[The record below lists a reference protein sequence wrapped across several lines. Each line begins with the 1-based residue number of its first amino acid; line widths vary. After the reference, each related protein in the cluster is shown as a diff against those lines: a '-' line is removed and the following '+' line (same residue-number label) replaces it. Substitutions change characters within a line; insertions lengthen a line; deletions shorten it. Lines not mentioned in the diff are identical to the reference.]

1 MVIENLYDVPKLGL
15 GLMRLPKKDGKIDIE
30 TSCRMVDES
39 LKNGFYY
46 FDTAYVY
53 DAGDSECAVKPLLT
67 DRYPREQF
75 CLATK
80 LPAWE
85 LKTKEDRD
93 RLFNIQLERTGA
105 GYFDFYLL
113 HALSEDKISIYE
125 DLDCFNWMQEKK
137 AQGLIRHA
145 GFSFHDTPEVLDD
158 LLTKHPEVEF
168 VQLQINYA
176 DWENKDVQSRG
187 VYEVARKHGK
197 PIIIME
203 PVKGGNL
210 AALREDVGQ
219 PMKEARPEASY
230 ASWAMR
236 FAASHEGILTVLSG
250 MSNEEQ
256 MADNIATMKDFEPL
270 NEKEQKII
278 AEVVENMNKIPT
290 IPCTGCSYCVEGCP
304 QSIKIPNMMNYLNSY
319 RVYGYTPGMERAY
332 LGALEEGSGKPS
344 DCVQCG
350 QCESVC
356 PQHLSII
363 EILEEADKVLGV
375 LKK

>member
-1 MVIENLYDVPKLGL
+1 MMIEDLYQVPKLGF
-15 GLMRLPKKDGKIDIE
+15 GLMRLPKKEGKIDLE
-30 TSCRMVDES
+30 MSSRMVDDC
-39 LKNGFYY
+39 LKSGFYY

-53 DAGDSECAVKPLLT
+53 DAGESECAVKPLLT
-67 DRYPREQF
+67 ERYPREQF

-80 LPAWE
+80 LPSWE

-93 RLFNIQLERTGA
+93 RLFQIQLERTGA

-113 HALSEDKISIYE
+113 HALSADKISIYE
-125 DLDCFNWMQEKK
+125 DLDCFEWMQEKK

-145 GFSFHDTPEVLDD
+145 GFSFHDTPELLDE

-176 DWENKDVQSRG
+176 DWENEEVQSRG

-210 AALREDVGQ
+210 AAFREDIGR
-219 PMKEARPEASY
+219 PMKEFSPDASY

-256 MADNIATMKDFEPL
+256 VADNIAVMKDFTPL
-270 NEKEQKII
+270 SAEEHKII
-278 AEVVENMNKIPT
+278 QEVVERLEQIPT
-290 IPCTGCSYCVEGCP
+290 VACTGCRYCVEGCP
-304 QSIKIPNMMNYLNSY
+304 QSIKIPDMIQYLNRS
-319 RVYGYTPGMERAY
+319 RVYGDTPGTKRSY
-332 LGALEEGSGKPS
+332 QLTVSEGSGKPS

-350 QCESVC
+350 QCEEVC
-356 PQHLSII
+356 PQHLSIMQV
-363 EILEEADKVLGV
+363 LEEAASVLEQ
-375 LKK
+375 

>member
-1 MVIENLYDVPKLGL
+1 MVIENLYDVPKLGF

-250 MSNEEQ
+250 MSNKEQ

-363 EILEEADKVLGV
+363 EILEEADKVLSV
-375 LKK
+375 LEK

>member
-1 MVIENLYDVPKLGL
+1 MVIENLYDVPKLGF

-250 MSNEEQ
+250 MSNKEQ

-290 IPCTGCSYCVEGCP
+290 VPCTGCSYCVEGCP

>member
-1 MVIENLYDVPKLGL
+1 MVIENLYDVPKLGF

-250 MSNEEQ
+250 MSNKEQ

-270 NEKEQKII
+270 NENEQRII

-290 IPCTGCSYCVEGCP
+290 VPCTGCSYCVEGCP

>member
-1 MVIENLYDVPKLGL
+1 MVIENLYDVPKLGF

-250 MSNEEQ
+250 MSNKEQ

-290 IPCTGCSYCVEGCP
+290 VPCTGCSYCVEGCP

-363 EILEEADKVLGV
+363 EILEEADKVLSV
-375 LKK
+375 LEK